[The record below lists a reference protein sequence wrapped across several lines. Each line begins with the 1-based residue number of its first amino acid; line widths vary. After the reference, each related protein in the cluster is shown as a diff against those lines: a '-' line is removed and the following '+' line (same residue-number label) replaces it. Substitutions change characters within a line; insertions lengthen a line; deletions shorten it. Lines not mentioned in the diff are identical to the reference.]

1 MDKES
6 KEKMDEVDKLLR
18 TKIKDLSE
26 RLKRY
31 DRWGRSRRSIESA
44 TNWMLAINLGTLFL
58 LVGSLGKFI
67 VSNVMPIKPLFL
79 VSAFLLGLSAITLAF
94 FRALLYLR
102 DFGINQALDDVEGLP
117 DRVRLNIK
125 RKTKEELKKMVERI
139 ATRSVFIWQ
148 FAHNL
153 IPRFLPLIIFGL
165 VFYVFGVLLLATY
178 IVIFIVR
185 YV

>member
-6 KEKMDEVDKLLR
+6 KEKMDELGEFLQ
-18 TKIKDLSE
+18 TKTNDFTQ

-31 DRWGRSRRSIESA
+31 DRWRHSRRTIESA

-58 LVGSLGKFI
+58 LVGSFGKFI
-67 VSNVMPIKPLFL
+67 VSNVIPIKPLFL
-79 VSAFLLGLSAITLAF
+79 VSAFLLGLSAIILAF

-102 DFGINQALDDVEGLP
+102 DFGINQALGDIQGLP
-117 DRVRLNIK
+117 DRVHLNIK
-125 RKTKEELKKMVERI
+125 RKTKKELMEMLERI
-139 ATRSVFIWQ
+139 GTRSIFLWR

-153 IPRFLPLIIFGL
+153 IPRFLPLIVFGL
-165 VFYVFGVLLLATY
+165 VFYVLGVLLLAIY
-178 IVIFIVR
+178 IVIFFVR